1 MIIVIDQFTATGRTQ
16 RLVRR
21 SRIALLSQAIP
32 FIKSSGREP
41 LPRFHPSPD
50 RSQPNQPQKFHVT
63 NLYLE
68 GKNKKEHLLQT
79 LRIELRT
86 FCEPKHIC
94 CNKVLDRNHN
104 R

>member
-1 MIIVIDQFTATGRTQ
+1 MIIVIDQFTAIGRIQ

-41 LPRFHPSPD
+41 LPRFHPSPG

-63 NLYLE
+63 ISIRKAKTK
-68 GKNKKEHLLQT
+68 KNIYYK
-79 LRIELRT
+79 
-86 FCEPKHIC
+86 P
-94 CNKVLDRNHN
+94 
-104 R
+104 